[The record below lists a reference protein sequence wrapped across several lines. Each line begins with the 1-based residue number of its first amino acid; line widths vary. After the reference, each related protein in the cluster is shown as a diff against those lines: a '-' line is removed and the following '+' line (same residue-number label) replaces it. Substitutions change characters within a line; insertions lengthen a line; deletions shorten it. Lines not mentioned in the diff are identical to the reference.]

1 MEGEDSELVRLEDEP
16 SAPNQARSE
25 VLPGCKKNSC
35 VYHDCQ
41 GYFYFSERTT
51 TNTRQLRCARKGRGC
66 RARATMGLQEGAVI
80 ALSRS
85 SPLHNHEPDLSIKE
99 SYKLRAVLKARSKME
114 TTSLREIF
122 FSEAKRLQNKQFKT
136 EGPEVTDGSQQ
147 SRRSKKATSSDPDDA
162 PPCKVPRLAK
172 ANETSGNVE
181 STNRQQRR
189 SSAVQYKESE
199 SEESVDCPG
208 VEQTDYPLPA
218 QVKAEPEYVAV
229 AGQFEVV
236 NLPSAGQLADEELFN
251 NSVDAI
257 STPQNQL
264 CRLCVKN
271 EGLVPLFQRSGAPR
285 VLAIQAMTVTRVKV
299 SSKDGLP
306 ARICRRC
313 EDLLQQSFHFKLQC
327 EVADVTLRSK
337 VAARAV
343 APEVLSTAKADAFCL
358 LTDQLDKTLT
368 KLNCIVSSLKKLES
382 KDRYSAPAPDRDT
395 APVGGV
401 DVKVD
406 APSSPSG
413 SGVEIKTEMEF
424 EEHLSQSE
432 PCIDSTSGS
441 EEQTDGLLSSE
452 ELPPE
457 KTEVPGTQPEM
468 PVMQTSQEESGSSR
482 LRERLQPSEP
492 PSSAQLPGEHGTV
505 RPGLQVK
512 DVSSLRSALVGNPP
526 NLSSAEVGG
535 RIIPQLVKLGDGS
548 VRLYHVYVPDPPPL
562 PAPGDGQPGPLVPK
576 GAARGRSKQLSRV
589 QTLQAAQAAVQAA
602 AQHTPTI
609 VVQAP
614 RGRGKNT
621 VPTSTQIRAQ
631 KRKPWRVLTELISDP
646 LQISESLRT
655 QTLVHES
662 SSPLIAQAS
671 AEASDPLRTQEL
683 THESS
688 PLIAQALAEASDP
701 LRTQELTHEIDRLRM
716 QASAQPCKLP
726 DTHGLS
732 KSSEPFVTKK
742 LFEPSETHKEKPL
755 EQTDELVKRDAL
767 TENEQCSTQDLVETV
782 TVKFC
787 EHTTDKIMS

>member
-1 MEGEDSELVRLEDEP
+1 MKHSRKWK
-16 SAPNQARSE
+16 E
-25 VLPGCKKNSC
+25 V
-35 VYHDCQ
+35 H
-41 GYFYFSERTT
+41 R
-51 TNTRQLRCARKGRGC
+51 RQLELATLARKRKRLGLAQNPQPAGDGPATPTLPESPGGEGSVPTAPDVTTMAACTSRNTDGYQGC
-66 RARATMGLQEGAVI
+66 RQRELQAAGLASTEEGAP
-80 ALSRS
+80 S
-85 SPLHNHEPDLSIKE
+85 
-99 SYKLRAVLKARSKME
+99 
-114 TTSLREIF
+114 TSGAEQ
-122 FSEAKRLQNKQFKT
+122 SGGGLQNKQFKT